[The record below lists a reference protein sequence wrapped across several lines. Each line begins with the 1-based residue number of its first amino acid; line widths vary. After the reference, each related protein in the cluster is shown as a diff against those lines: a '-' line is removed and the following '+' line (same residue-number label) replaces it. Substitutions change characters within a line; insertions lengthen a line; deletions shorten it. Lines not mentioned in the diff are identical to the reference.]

1 MTVEVLDEND
11 NSPEFP
17 SGAYSYPLAE
27 NTPTNTVVIDDVTAS
42 DDDSGT
48 NSQIAYS
55 LSGGNGVFSID
66 ISNGHITLVSSLN
79 RETDANYTLNV
90 TATDMGTPESRSA
103 YQLLTVIVVDS
114 NDNPP
119 VFSPPFYTV
128 SIPEVRALTD
138 MQLYHCV
145 FYRILMRAS
154 SWFRYLL
161 LTMT

>member
-90 TATDMGTPESRSA
+90 TATDMP
-103 YQLLTVIVVDS
+103 I
-114 NDNPP
+114 
-119 VFSPPFYTV
+119 FS
-128 SIPEVRALTD
+128 S
-138 MQLYHCV
+138 HS
-145 FYRILMRAS
+145 YR
-154 SWFRYLL
+154 F
-161 LTMT
+161 